1 MKETILIT
9 GGHGLIAQKLEKR
22 LDKNYIVRVLTRN
35 KKQEN
40 EFEWNVEKG
49 IIDERSL
56 IGVDHIIHLAGAGV
70 ADRRWTKKRKQEII
84 SSRVNSAKLI
94 LDSLQKNN
102 LKINSFISASAVG
115 FYGTETTEKIYTEKD
130 NKGSDFLSNV
140 VFLWEHAADEF
151 LKKNVAKRVVKLR
164 TGVVLSDKGG
174 ALTKM
179 KMPINYY
186 IGAILGS
193 GKQYMPWIHIDDIS
207 SMYEFA
213 IKNSKISGVYNAVA
227 PTSSTN
233 KELTKEIA
241 KVLKKPLLLPNIPNL
256 VVKLIFGESADI
268 LLNGSRVSSNKII
281 REGFHFEHP
290 NLRPAL
296 RNLLEKKTSN

>member
-9 GGHGLIAQKLEKR
+9 GGHGLIAQKLVKK
-22 LDKNYIVRVLTRN
+22 LDKDYVVRLLTRN

-49 IIDERSL
+49 IIDEKSL
-56 IGVDHIIHLAGAGV
+56 IGVNHIIHLAGASV
-70 ADRRWTKKRKQEII
+70 AEKRWTKKRKQEII

-94 LDSLQKNN
+94 LNSLKKNN

-140 VFLWEHAADEF
+140 VFLWEHAADQF
-151 LKKNVAKRVVKLR
+151 LKQNIAKRVVKLR

-174 ALTKM
+174 ALAKM
-179 KMPINYY
+179 KKPINYY
-186 IGAILGS
+186 VGAILGS
-193 GKQYMPWIHIDDIS
+193 GKQYMPWIHIDDICS
-207 SMYEFA
+207 IYEFA
-213 IKNSKISGVYNAVA
+213 VTSAKVRGVYNAAA
-227 PTSSTN
+227 PTSSSN
-233 KELTKEIA
+233 EELTKEIA
-241 KVLKKPLLLPNIPNL
+241 KILKKPLLLPNIPSF
-256 VVKLIFGESADI
+256 VIELIFGEAATI
-268 LLNGSRVSSNKII
+268 LLKGSRVSSNKII
-281 REGFHFEHP
+281 HEGFHFKHP

-296 RNLLEKKTSN
+296 KNLLEK